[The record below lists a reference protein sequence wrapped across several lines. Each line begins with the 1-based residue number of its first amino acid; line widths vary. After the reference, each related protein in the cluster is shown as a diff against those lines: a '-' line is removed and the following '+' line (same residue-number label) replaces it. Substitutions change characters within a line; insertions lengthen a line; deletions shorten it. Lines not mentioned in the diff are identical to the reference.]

1 MAATGDGDS
10 DVNLHRA
17 AAASDD
23 VEQSHEQQECK
34 VLSFLWEVEVVEGE
48 NGGERE
54 GAERMPMLI
63 SSEVGF
69 TVVDWARSPARG
81 RAVALHWWRGAV
93 LLRVQSVGKVFG
105 AKLASGARRERQAW
119 RRRVLLRR
127 VRQNARDLSS
137 SRACRVV
144 QGSGSLLGVGV
155 LALLSFGARCLWSQR
170 RGRGAGDV
178 DVRARRRARQ

>member
-17 AAASDD
+17 AVASDD

-69 TVVDWARSPARG
+69 TVVDWARSRARG
-81 RAVALHWWRGAV
+81 RFLERSWR
-93 LLRVQSVGKVFG
+93 QE
-105 AKLASGARRERQAW
+105 RE
-119 RRRVLLRR
+119 
-127 VRQNARDLSS
+127 
-137 SRACRVV
+137 
-144 QGSGSLLGVGV
+144 GSGRL
-155 LALLSFGARCLWSQR
+155 
-170 RGRGAGDV
+170 GDV
-178 DVRARRRARQ
+178 ASCCDVFDKMPVICRAHVRAG